1 MRYITDRKRAVGK
14 GSAHTGAEHHW
25 FMIVSSVALAFMMP
39 AWIFIFGN
47 ALGSGYDA
55 ALATMSR
62 PFPAILTAL
71 VLIVGMMHFHK
82 GGRVMIEDYTAGTT
96 RKIKAQLFS
105 NGAAQIDAG
114 GIDTGGAAGGAP
126 LPAGPGRCR
135 IG

>member
-96 RKIKAQLFS
+96 RKVLIMAYVAFSYVVIACGLF
-105 NGAAQIDAG
+105 ALVKIA
-114 GIDTGGAAGGAP
+114 
-126 LPAGPGRCR
+126 L
-135 IG
+135 

>member
-96 RKIKAQLFS
+96 RKVLIMAYVAFSYVMIACGLF
-105 NGAAQIDAG
+105 ALVKIA
-114 GIDTGGAAGGAP
+114 
-126 LPAGPGRCR
+126 L
-135 IG
+135 

>member
-71 VLIVGMMHFHK
+71 VLIVGMMHFHN

-96 RKIKAQLFS
+96 RKVLIMAYVGFSYVMIACGLF
-105 NGAAQIDAG
+105 ALVKIA
-114 GIDTGGAAGGAP
+114 
-126 LPAGPGRCR
+126 L
-135 IG
+135 